1 MDYEAEESLK
11 GDERVIAEI
20 KRRFKQCQ
28 DWESKQ
34 RKLFLEDIKF
44 ANADA
49 DNGYQWPNDIYTN
62 RNGDNRP
69 CLTINKVR
77 QHNLQIVNDAKQ
89 NKPSIKFRPVGDGA
103 TYDAA
108 QIFEG
113 LARHTEYI
121 SNATSIYDSA
131 TRSQVEGGIGYW
143 RVVTEY
149 ADKDTFDQEIYIRR
163 IKDPLSVY
171 LDPDI
176 NELDGSDAMFGFV
189 YEDIKKEVFKD
200 KYPEFKDL
208 PSSNSFDNDST
219 VDDKHI
225 RVCEYYRRNPIEKE
239 LISYKKDPT
248 DLDSESETVLVYKG
262 NIPSEIVKE
271 LKSQHGTKTR
281 KVIDYE
287 VEWFK
292 VAGDKI
298 IENTKW
304 LGKYI
309 PIVRLIGEE
318 TIINGI
324 LDRKGHTRALKDP
337 QRMYNYFS
345 SASVEQ
351 VALQTKVPW
360 LASVQSI
367 EGHEAVWRTANID
380 NPSMLPYNAVNDDGT
395 PIPPPERI
403 NPPVSSQGYL
413 QSMETAKQELML
425 VSGQYEATM
434 GQRSNEVSGK
444 AIDGRQ
450 RQGENATYHFIDN
463 NAIAIKFTAK
473 ILYDLYPKIY
483 DTNRVLKII
492 GEDGSETDIMLD
504 PQATQAHQEV
514 QKRNEQKASIIFN
527 PNVGKYDIY
536 CDIGPAY
543 ATRRQ
548 EAWNAIT
555 QIIKTDGALV
565 PIVGDL
571 LFRSADFP
579 NADKIAE
586 RLERMVPP
594 QAKGIGPSPQ
604 EQQLQQQAQKDQA
617 QIKHLST
624 LLENYI
630 RDLADAKSKIKSK
643 DEMRDIDVF
652 DAYTKRIAALEKH
665 IVTPKDNARML
676 HDIMSDTHTANLQ
689 MITDANSQTING
701 EQNGTNGTQGDSNS
715 GV

>member
-604 EQQLQQQAQKDQA
+604 EQQMQQQIQKDQA

>member
-1 MDYEAEESLK
+1 MDYRAEEVLK
-11 GDERVIAEI
+11 GDERIIAEV
-20 KRRFKQCQ
+20 KRRFAQCQ
-28 DWESKQ
+28 DWENHQ

-131 TRSQVEGGIGYW
+131 TRNQVEGGMGYW
-143 RVVTEY
+143 RIVTEY
-149 ADKDTFDQEIYIRR
+149 ADKDTFDQEAYIRR

-176 NELDGSDAMFGFV
+176 IELDGSDAMFGFI

-208 PSSNSFDNDST
+208 PSTNSFDEVSN
-219 VDDKHI
+219 VDDQHI
-225 RVCEYYRRNPIEKE
+225 RICEYYRRNPVEKE
-239 LISYKKDPT
+239 LISYKKDPN
-248 DLDSESETVLVYKG
+248 DPDSDFDTVLVYKG
-262 NIPSEIVKE
+262 NIPSQIVKS
-271 LKSQHGTKTR
+271 LKKQQGTKTR

-292 VAGDKI
+292 IAGDKI

-318 TIINGI
+318 TIINGV

-351 VALQTKVPW
+351 VTLQTKVPW
-360 LASVQSI
+360 LASVESI
-367 EGHEAVWRTANID
+367 EGYEAVWRTANID
-380 NPSMLPYNAVNDDGT
+380 NPSMLPYNALGDDGT
-395 PIPPPERI
+395 LLPPPQRI

-444 AIDGRQ
+444 AIGERQ

-463 NAIAIKFTAK
+463 LAIAIKFTGK
-473 ILYDLYPKIY
+473 ILYDLYPRIY
-483 DTNRVLKII
+483 DTNRIIKIL
-492 GEDGSETDIMLD
+492 GEDGSENDIILN
-504 PQATQAHQEV
+504 PQAQQAHQEI
-514 QKRNEQKASIIFN
+514 QKRNEQKASLIFN

-536 CDIGPAY
+536 CDTGPNY
-543 ATRRQ
+543 ETRRQ
-548 EAWNAIT
+548 EAWDAIT

-604 EQQLQQQAQKDQA
+604 EQQMQQQIQKDQA

-643 DEMRDIDVF
+643 DEMRDIDVY
-652 DAYTKRIAALEKH
+652 DAYTKRLAALEKH
-665 IVTPKDNARML
+665 IVTPKENARML
-676 HDIMSDTHTANLQ
+676 HDIMSDTHSANLQ
-689 MITDANSQTING
+689 MITDANSQAING
-701 EQNGTNGTQGDSNS
+701 EQNGTNGTQGNSNS
-715 GV
+715 GL